1 MYKYTLEFDPITRYL
16 ICPFQSSH
24 RCFFFFFPPSI
35 LPLEGWLKSQQDRQ
49 LFLSHWEFN
58 EPFGS
63 TKFALLSWNQ
73 DPAKFGSFDLPVQF
87 NWTEMLGDETMLSK
101 RFCWLHN
108 LLNNRISNVLTLY
121 WAERKMRKFKET
133 YIF

>member
-16 ICPFQSSH
+16 ICRFQSSH
-24 RCFFFFFPPSI
+24 RPFSFFFPPST
-35 LPLEGWLKSQQDRQ
+35 LPLEAWLKSQQDRQ

-63 TKFALLSWNQ
+63 TKFTLLSWNQ

-87 NWTEMLGDETMLSK
+87 NWTEIQGDETE

-108 LLNNRISNVLTLY
+108 LLINRISNVSTLY
-121 WAERKMRKFKET
+121 WIERKIGEFKENM
-133 YIF
+133 YILEI